1 MGKSAQVLNAPKRAW
16 QVIIPATS
24 VDRTRWKARGQ
35 IAPHPRPHLILM
47 PAVAMTLP
55 QRSISLLT

>member
-24 VDRTRWKARGQ
+24 VDRAQQPPDGRQWAKSRR
-35 IAPHPRPHLILM
+35 PR
-47 PAVAMTLP
+47 A
-55 QRSISLLT
+55 LT